1 MPPSCPCPPSSPP
14 SPLPFSLARSAH
26 PPLRSPASSLPSLL
40 TRPRAQPRVRTIALA
55 SRVSPPAGVRG
66 GGGCVRMCVR
76 ALVHV
81 PFVHLFLFPFPLF
94 LPYFLFPPFRL
105 SPPVPSGFTCKPRI
119 RKSGEIPPLQV
130 FSKLRLKP
138 QIGVRSRKQGKP
150 IVAVQKNN

>member
-1 MPPSCPCPPSSPP
+1 MPPSRPCPPSSPP

-26 PPLRSPASSLPSLL
+26 PPLRSPASSLPSLF
-40 TRPRAQPRVRTIALA
+40 TRPRAPQPRVRTIAPA
-55 SRVSPPAGVRG
+55 PRVSPPAGVRG
-66 GGGCVRMCVR
+66 GGGCVRMCVK

-105 SPPVPSGFTCKPRI
+105 SPPVPSGFTCGPRI
-119 RKSGEIPPLQV
+119 RKSGEIPPPPPKF

-150 IVAVQKNN
+150 IFYQN

>member
-1 MPPSCPCPPSSPP
+1 MVLKSK
-14 SPLPFSLARSAH
+14 F
-26 PPLRSPASSLPSLL
+26 
-40 TRPRAQPRVRTIALA
+40 
-55 SRVSPPAGVRG
+55 
-66 GGGCVRMCVR
+66 CVRMCVR

-105 SPPVPSGFTCKPRI
+105 SPPVPSGFTCGPRI
-119 RKSGEIPPLQV
+119 RKSGEIPPCDTRPLQN

-150 IVAVQKNN
+150 TVIVTVLIKVRTYRNNQIVTLTDAEL